1 MYSFNDIYSKIND
14 FNIDKIDEINTDV
27 SCSTNPQN
35 LINYLKTVE
44 NIVIKEIIYD
54 ESQTKKVRCIGKV
67 DSYIFNDNSV
77 LYITK
82 FILSEQLVFL
92 HKIIFLFLYS
102 LIFLFVFYY
111 EQLIN
116 LYKKSKTV
124 IAKSLKNEPLGIIG
138 KNVNNKKIILPI

>member
-1 MYSFNDIYSKIND
+1 MKSNYKFVKNNLAKIALVLISILLFIFFAMYSFNDIYSKIND
-14 FNIDKIDEINTDV
+14 FNIDKIDEINTDF

-54 ESQTKKVRCIGKV
+54 ESQTKKVSCIGKV

-82 FILSEQLVFL
+82 FILSAQLVFL
-92 HKIIFLFLYS
+92 HKIIFLFVYS
-102 LIFLFVFYY
+102 LIFLFVF
-111 EQLIN
+111 
-116 LYKKSKTV
+116 TM
-124 IAKSLKNEPLGIIG
+124 
-138 KNVNNKKIILPI
+138 NN